1 MGNCDFAKNNQ
12 EIPGTIN
19 DWKRWL
25 WKSKLTIIIIFIIY
39 NL

>member
-19 DWKRWL
+19 KNTFQQQYVIGRGGYG
-25 WKSKLTIIIIFIIY
+25 KV
-39 NL
+39 N